1 MPSSNAMTEPSA
13 PMPAQPEPQETA
25 QPTQPENRSD
35 IVTSADYDTAYSHAH
50 AQETGMYL
58 SDDEKPEDL
67 TPPELADKYHFVSQ
81 LGEGTQGKVFL
92 AKRVSDGQKVA
103 IKQQRIDSV
112 KNWKEYT
119 LFHREAEMLSKLN
132 MTGVAKFYEA
142 CEFLDADPP
151 CSYIV
156 QEYIEGPTIKEIL
169 STGTRMSL
177 DRVYDLALQ
186 IIDILEK
193 LHKHDPPVIHRDI
206 KPSNII
212 LKPLEGDSFQAYLI
226 DFGAVANPQVQAGGS
241 TIAGTFGYM
250 SPEQHIGQPTPQSDT
265 YALAALLAYLI
276 SGVNPA
282 NMKIQDLRLII
293 DPYVENHP
301 PALVQTLRRMLEP
314 SLANRLADYGEL
326 RKRFNDFKRGR
337 YIVQQDNRPK
347 LSKKALKKRLKEIGY
362 LCQPQNLEVWEAL
375 PDAPEDRPEF
385 PVTIRTRSRFTHA
398 HAILI
403 MAILTLIGGFLGYLM
418 ILANNVFLGLVCFII
433 FFTTGLIILWR
444 KVRTMARKSDWRPH
458 VINFETNALAVSGL
472 GEYNTHPQIYKFG
485 RKTIATISDIYYVP
499 FEASDE
505 SENYSTDPVLR
516 SPLWR
521 IYYKFN
527 PPDDASPDDIVH
539 TIETHVM
546 PDGKFKIG
554 DPLPILYA
562 GQATPDGVLQN
573 ITSMPFPFPVADMES
588 KEDYICTNATR
599 QYKQ

>member
-1 MPSSNAMTEPSA
+1 MTAQTTSTADASVKQSETL
-13 PMPAQPEPQETA
+13 PAQTA
-25 QPTQPENRSD
+25 QSRPAQGYD
-35 IVTSADYDTAYSHAH
+35 IAYD
-50 AQETGMYL
+50 QEQKTGFHL
-58 SDDEKPEDL
+58 SDDEPPKNL
-67 TPPELADKYHFVSQ
+67 TPPELADKYTFVTK
-81 LGEGTQGKVFL
+81 LGEGTQGKVYL
-92 AKRVSDGQKVA
+92 AKRKSDGQKVA
-103 IKQQRIDSV
+103 IKQLQIDSV

-119 LFHREAEMLSKLN
+119 LFHREADMLAKLN

-142 CEFLDADPP
+142 CEFLDANPP

-169 STGTRMSL
+169 STGTRLSL

-212 LKPLEGDSFQAYLI
+212 LKPLKGDNFQAYLI

-250 SPEQHIGQPTPQSDT
+250 SPEQNIGQPTPQSDT

-282 NMKIQDLRLII
+282 DMKIQDLRLII

-314 SLANRLADYGEL
+314 VIANRLADYGEL
-326 RKRFNDFKRGR
+326 RKRFTEFKNGQ
-337 YIVQQDNRPK
+337 YVLKSENRPK
-347 LSKKALKKRLKEIGY
+347 LTQRALKKRLSEVKY

-375 PDAPEDRPEF
+375 PDLPQNRPDFPLSIRTKSRVSYARPILKLLVCIATGLALCTALWMVEF
-385 PVTIRTRSRFTHA
+385 PFIGL
-398 HAILI
+398 LI
-403 MAILTLIGGFLGYLM
+403 AFIFIIAGVYMLTLDTSRLQ
-418 ILANNVFLGLVCFII
+418 
-433 FFTTGLIILWR
+433 R
-444 KVRTMARKSDWRPH
+444 KKDWQPH
-458 VINFETNALAVSGL
+458 VINFAQNDINMNGL
-472 GEYNTHPQIYKFG
+472 GEYNTHPLIYKYG
-485 RKTIATISDIYYVP
+485 RKTIATITDIYYVP
-499 FEASDE
+499 FETNDPTENQSDE
-505 SENYSTDPVLR
+505 PVLQ
-516 SPLWR
+516 SPIFR

-527 PPDDASPDDIVH
+527 PPDDESLEDIVH
-539 TIETHVM
+539 TVETHIM

-562 GQATPDGVLQN
+562 GQMDPSGVLKN
-573 ITSMPFPFPVADMES
+573 ITSIPFPFPTSDMET
-588 KEDYICTNATR
+588 KYDYICTNLTR
-599 QYKQ
+599 QTKQ